1 MTQEK
6 KVAVHE
12 ELLHKAAAKQ
22 VDSDADKERERRIEE
37 SKEENSDVN
46 VERKKTYD
54 RLVTVQEDLLKT
66 IQRMKVRERERQ
78 RDDSLLLKIV
88 YIIYIP
94 VYKSRKV
101 YTKI

>member
-1 MTQEK
+1 MKAEAELEQAQRVTQEK

-46 VERKKTYD
+46 IERRKTYD
-54 RLVTVQEDLLKT
+54 RLIAVQEDLLKT
-66 IQRMKVRERERQ
+66 IQRMKV
-78 RDDSLLLKIV
+78 SKIN
-88 YIIYIP
+88 
-94 VYKSRKV
+94 K
-101 YTKI
+101 KI